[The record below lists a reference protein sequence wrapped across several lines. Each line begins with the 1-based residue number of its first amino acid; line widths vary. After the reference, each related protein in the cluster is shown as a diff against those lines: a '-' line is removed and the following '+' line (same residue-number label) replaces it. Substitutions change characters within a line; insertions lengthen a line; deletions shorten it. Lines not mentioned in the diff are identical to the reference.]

1 MRYAKWLGKFGLAY
15 LGFMVIFALS
25 SVIVESYIPLDIK
38 SQPGLMSASAGFAF
52 ASLLSTLIA
61 VFLILNSRYRS
72 YKFALMLGFSY
83 YGSVTFVM
91 QLETWYFL
99 SSLTVSHQLLI
110 RLFLMGLPI
119 AFLFI
124 PFANYLFGR
133 NETNEGLHFFPK
145 MPIQEFVWKFFIAA
159 LSYITLY
166 FLAGYFIAW
175 QNPELRAFYG
185 QPGEALPFLEH
196 MSNVLTQDP
205 TLVPFQILRSA
216 IWVLCAL
223 PIIANSKNRFW
234 VTTILVSLLF
244 SVPQNIWHV
253 IENPLMPLA
262 SVRLSHLIETAPSN
276 FIFGV
281 IVVSLFHQRHE
292 KINARSQH
300 TALGELA

>member
-25 SVIVESYIPLDIK
+25 SVIVKSHIPLDIK

-124 PFANYLFGR
+124 PFVSYLFGR
-133 NETNEGLHFFPK
+133 HEPNEGTYFFPK
-145 MPIQEFVWKFFIAA
+145 MPVQKFVWKFFVAA

-185 QPGEALPFLEH
+185 QSGEALPFLEH
-196 MSNVLTQDP
+196 MSNILTQDP
-205 TLVPFQILRSA
+205 TLVPFQILRNA

-223 PIIANSKNRFW
+223 PIIANSKNRSW
-234 VTTILVSLLF
+234 LTAILVGLLF
-244 SVPQNIWHV
+244 SVPQNIWHL

-281 IVVSLFHQRHE
+281 IVVSLFHQRYE
-292 KINARSQH
+292 KLNVRSQRV
-300 TALGELA
+300 TLGELA